1 MVSTTDLCKRA
12 LVTLLHALAQ
22 AYGCAINVTR
32 DSPDA
37 VVKRAYRTVSVKT
50 HPDHG
55 GSTADQQRLNGAY
68 ESWCQ
73 ASREKGGRGRPSE
86 KAGPKDSTLRVP
98 TQARPGDVPKS
109 YQFWSQAVL
118 LTYQGFQKYS
128 QTGGQTDRQTD
139 RQT

>member
-1 MVSTTDLCKRA
+1 MLRLSG
-12 LVTLLHALAQ
+12 H
-22 AYGCAINVTR
+22 
-32 DSPDA
+32 
-37 VVKRAYRTVSVKT
+37 TVSIKT

-73 ASREKGGRGRPSE
+73 ASREKVGRGRPSE

-118 LTYQGFQKYS
+118 LTYQGVQKDLAPG
-128 QTGGQTDRQTD
+128 QTKTRPDRQTEGLRDRGTDRQRQ
-139 RQT
+139 RQTESFFFLAGLLVTGAS